1 MWYFSSPEVVFG
13 QGALT
18 HLAMLQGRRA
28 FIVTDQTMV
37 SLGFVDKVVE
47 QLQAAGLAHHVFAE
61 VEPEPSLQTVQRG
74 AQAMLDYAPDWIIGL
89 GGGSAMDAAKA
100 MWVLYE
106 HPEMR
111 PEEINPISPLLM
123 RQKARLIAIPTTSG
137 TGAEATWAIVLTD
150 TEAQRKL
157 GLGSRENMADIAI
170 VDPEL
175 AAAMPPHLT
184 ASTGMDAL
192 THAIEGYAS
201 TWRNDFCDGLCLQ
214 AAKLVME
221 WLPKAYADG
230 SDLEAREKMHNAAC
244 IAGLGF
250 GNSMAALAHSMGHSL
265 GAAFHLPHGRCV
277 GLLLPYTMEFA
288 ANGGGTRYVEIAR
301 FLGLPASSDE
311 ALSRPDSPSRPP
323 FREVRRDGDSE
334 SEGTAGLVAAIR
346 QLARG
351 IGEPLSLQEAGIS
364 GEELAAK
371 MPRLVDYTANDATM
385 ACSTR
390 SPSNQEIQRLFE
402 YAWAGKSIDF

>member
-1 MWYFSSPEVVFG
+1 MWYFSSPQVVFG
-13 QGALT
+13 PEALT
-18 HLAMLQGRRA
+18 HLAMLQGQRA

-37 SLGFVDKVVE
+37 SLGFVDRVAE
-47 QLQAAGLAHHVFAE
+47 QLQAAGMEHHVFAE

-111 PEEINPISPLLM
+111 PEEINPLVPLGL
-123 RQKARLIAIPTTSG
+123 RQKARLITIPTTSG

-175 AAAMPPHLT
+175 AVAMPPRLT
-184 ASTGMDAL
+184 AATGLDAL
-192 THAIEGYAS
+192 THAIEGYTS

-214 AAKLVME
+214 AARLVLE
-221 WLPKAYADG
+221 WLPKAYAEG
-230 SDLEAREKMHNAAC
+230 NDLEAREKVHNAAC

-250 GNSMAALAHSMGHSL
+250 GNSMAALAHAMGHSL

-277 GLLLPYTMEFA
+277 GLFLPYTIEFT
-288 ANGGGTRYVEIAR
+288 ANAGGTRYAEIAH

-311 ALSRPDSPSRPP
+311 APSRPP
-323 FREVRRDGDSE
+323 FREVRRDGASE
-334 SEGTAGLVAAIR
+334 AEGTASLVAAIR

-351 IGEPLSLQEAGIS
+351 IGEPLNLQEVGIS
-364 GEELAAK
+364 SEELAAR
-371 MPRLVDYTANDATM
+371 MPRLVDYTANDTQM
-385 ACSTR
+385 ACSAR

-402 YAWAGKSIDF
+402 YVWAGQSIDF